1 MKYLMTISELKD
13 STYLSAADKLERNHP
28 SRAAKL
34 RKFVDDRYTVD
45 IDYIDPRPLSAMD
58 GVYYVTG
65 VKVTPSVDGDNLK
78 TILVDLES
86 VNEICHLT
94 INNYIDEGNVYFGM
108 LYDFN
113 RSGLPFS
120 SMRNS
125 KTKLSPRELDIE
137 KDVFYFSD
145 RKSAR
150 AFIEIVES
158 ESGEKLLFSVN
169 DIYKS

>member
-1 MKYLMTISELKD
+1 MKYLKSISELKD

-28 SRAAKL
+28 KRASRL
-34 RKFVDDRYTVD
+34 RKFVDDKYTVD
-45 IDYIDPRPLSAMD
+45 INYIDPRPLMAMD
-58 GVYYVTG
+58 GVYYVTD
-65 VKVTPSVDGDNLK
+65 VKVIQSIEGGTGK
-78 TILVDLES
+78 TIKVNLES
-86 VNEICHLT
+86 VNEICYLN

-120 SMRNS
+120 SMRDS
-125 KTKLSPRELDIE
+125 KTKSKPTELNIE

-150 AFIEIVES
+150 SFIDIVER
-158 ESGEKLLFSVN
+158 ESGEKLLFSIN